1 VNRPTPG
8 SVEERTAPTAA
19 PTVDGRK
26 LRGVIPYGAESRDL
40 GGWREVID
48 PGALDNARLDDL
60 IATREH
66 DRARLLGRHP
76 TTLTTEDRSDGFAW
90 AVELP
95 NSPAG
100 EDVRVAVERGDLRS
114 TSWRMVVAPGGERWD
129 GDTRHVTAIAELLD
143 VTVTAAPA
151 YASAA
156 AELRSQP
163 NPATGQQEDA
173 MADTATQDATTS
185 TTTETIV
192 EDRAAQTVATNSTG
206 GLSVEDRVS
215 VTREH
220 PRGLAD
226 EFRAAGFPGETAT
239 IDFERFAE
247 SRAVTWT
254 GSVDNINK
262 AKATAGPLGYD
273 QRYAWPAFTRVPVDA
288 AATSVDVFTETARTI
303 PAASTV
309 VRAIDAVTTKPEVA
323 TTLTIVTTSLKQV
336 AAIVSNV
343 PNIQLEQPAF
353 NSAIETDLTLAINEG
368 LDKLVLDYIAT
379 AGFQAP
385 GTDQLLVSIRKA
397 MTTVMNNGYNPDT
410 LLLTPANAE
419 ALDVLVSGIT
429 GGTNDYVFAPA
440 SLAPSSIFTLNRR
453 ISKTIPAAAVVDSQA
468 LGKLY
473 ASPLTLARFEADSGT
488 TNRGNVRMELNG
500 VFGGER
506 TGAAV
511 RIAAA

>member
-8 SVEERTAPTAA
+8 VVEERTAPTAA

-40 GGWREVID
+40 GGWTEVID
-48 PGALDNARLDDL
+48 RGALDNARLDDL

-151 YASAA
+151 YAAAA

-163 NPATGQQEDA
+163 DPATGQEA
-173 MADTATQDATTS
+173 TMADTATHDG
-185 TTTETIV
+185 TTTTTATVV

-206 GLSVEDRVS
+206 GLQVEDRVT
-215 VTREH
+215 VTRE
-220 PRGLAD
+220 PARGLAD

-239 IDFERFAE
+239 IDFDRFAE

-254 GSVDNINK
+254 PSADLLNQRQ
-262 AKATAGPLGYD
+262 ATAGALGAD
-273 QRYAWPAFTRVPVDA
+273 TRWAWPAFPRTNVDA
-288 AATSVDVFTETARTI
+288 GTTSVISFTQTARALAT
-303 PAASTV
+303 PANT
-309 VRAIDAVTTKPEVA
+309 VRAIDSVAAKPE
-323 TTLTIVTTSLKQV
+323 TGSTINLVTVPLKQV
-336 AAIVSNV
+336 AGIQTNV
-343 PNIQLEQPAF
+343 PNIILEQDAVR
-353 NSAIETDLTLAINEG
+353 SVIEQDLSLAINGG
-368 LDKLVLDYIAT
+368 LDKLLLDFIAT
-379 AGFQAP
+379 SGFQAP
-385 GTDQLLVSIRKA
+385 GADVFIVSVRKA
-397 MTTVMNNGYNPDT
+397 ITTIQAAGYNPDL
-410 LLLTPANAE
+410 LLLTPAAAE
-419 ALDVLVSGIT
+419 ALDTLVSGIA
-429 GGTNDYVFAPA
+429 GGTSDFVFSPGQYAPDVFR
-440 SLAPSSIFTLNRR
+440 LPRR
-453 ISKTIPAAAVVDSQA
+453 ISSTIPAPAVVDSQA
-468 LGKLY
+468 LGRLY
-473 ASPLTLARFEADSGT
+473 TSPMSLARFEADSGT
-488 TNRGNVRMELNG
+488 TNRSNVRLELNAC
-500 VFGGER
+500 FGGER
-506 TGAAV
+506 TAAAV